1 MLQALARS
9 PDETTPLREDDMEL
23 RENRTELERLL
34 GDVWEY
40 EDGDRQKTSLP
51 KWLFALT
58 LIGAIICTFS
68 PSDLVVQV
76 IGAIAPAPEKLLVD
90 KVSSENVAEDLDYRV
105 AQRTDSPA
113 GWRAFLDAHPDGPHA
128 QAARAAID
136 GAQPATPPQPEQS
149 RAPTA
154 DETAQQETGAP
165 VLAIMEENEP
175 APPPRPLELGEQS
188 PSTSAGTETPAPSAP
203 PVMVEEEEPAPQPAA
218 VAEQS
223 PPPSSAKP
231 VDAAQSAKPAAA
243 PVVAE
248 EESAPPPQPAAI
260 ATDAPL
266 PPSRPREVEAA
277 KSVEPAHHG
286 RWREEHHQ
294 ASQPNVFKI
303 LVAQLFHRQGQR
315 LDVMNGGR

>member
-9 PDETTPLREDDMEL
+9 PDETAPLREDDMEL

-40 EDGDRQKTSLP
+40 EDGDHQKTSLP

-58 LIGAIICTFS
+58 LIGAVICTFS
-68 PSDLVVQV
+68 PSDLVVPV

-105 AQRTDSPA
+105 AQRTDSLA

-149 RAPTA
+149 RASTA
-154 DETAQQETGAP
+154 DETAQQETEAP
-165 VLAIMEENEP
+165 VPAVMEENEP
-175 APPPRPLELGEQS
+175 APPPRPLEVGEQS

-203 PVMVEEEEPAPQPAA
+203 PVMLEEEEPAPQPAA

-223 PPPSSAKP
+223 PAPSAAKP
-231 VDAAQSAKPAAA
+231 VDAAQSPAPAAA

-248 EESAPPPQPAAI
+248 EESAPAPLPAAI
-260 ATDAPL
+260 ADAPL
-266 PPSRPREVEAA
+266 PPPRPREVAA
-277 KSVEPAHHG
+277 ARSEEPAHHG

-315 LDVMNGGR
+315 LEVMNGGR

>member
-1 MLQALARS
+1 
-9 PDETTPLREDDMEL
+9 MEL

-34 GDVWEY
+34 GDVWAY
-40 EDGDRQKTSLP
+40 EDGDHQKTSLP

-58 LIGAIICTFS
+58 LIGAVICTFS
-68 PSDLVVQV
+68 PSDLVVPV
-76 IGAIAPAPEKLLVD
+76 IRAIAPAPEKLLVD

-105 AQRTDSPA
+105 AQRTDSLS

-136 GAQPATPPQPEQS
+136 GAQPGTPPQPEQS

-165 VLAIMEENEP
+165 APAVMEENEP
-175 APPPRPLELGEQS
+175 APPPRPLEVGEQS
-188 PSTSAGTETPAPSAP
+188 PSTSAGTETPEPSAP
-203 PVMVEEEEPAPQPAA
+203 PVMLEEEEPVPQPAA

-223 PPPSSAKP
+223 PAPSAAKP
-231 VDAAQSAKPAAA
+231 VDAAQSPAPAAA

-260 ATDAPL
+260 ADAPL
-266 PPSRPREVEAA
+266 PPPRPREVAA
-277 KSVEPAHHG
+277 ARSEEPAHHG
-286 RWREEHHQ
+286 RWREEHHP